1 MSDTAALIQGNDR
14 WLLAFQTAAK
24 ADPCFGAARFCR
36 GARKASMLPARRLA
50 CSRTGA
56 TCVGDRKGVGLMF
69 PRWPW
74 ILCGNTRALG
84 DACGS
89 SGKPHAARE
98 PHLGCFH
105 CTYGFGRASLRT
117 ASRVPGM
124 QGRRH
129 SKCLSAKI
137 TAPTSHEHFLV
148 RVGSSGGVDHKVP
161 FIMVCSS
168 GGVAYQFPLMSA
180 GPCSHA

>member
-1 MSDTAALIQGNDR
+1 
-14 WLLAFQTAAK
+14 
-24 ADPCFGAARFCR
+24 
-36 GARKASMLPARRLA
+36 MLPARRLA

-56 TCVGDRKGVGLMF
+56 TSVGDRKGVGLMF

-105 CTYGFGRASLRT
+105 CTYGFGRSSLRT
-117 ASRVPGM
+117 ASRFLQSVALMVVESTLHPIAPRVPGM
-124 QGRRH
+124 QGRH

-148 RVGSSGGVDHKVP
+148 RVGSSGGV
-161 FIMVCSS
+161 
-168 GGVAYQFPLMSA
+168 AYQFPLMSA

>member
-1 MSDTAALIQGNDR
+1 MSDTAALIQGSDR

-74 ILCGNTRALG
+74 ILCGNTSALG

-98 PHLGCFH
+98 PHLGREAKAKESKE
-105 CTYGFGRASLRT
+105 TTALEVPIGKDYRADF
-117 ASRVPGM
+117 A
-124 QGRRH
+124 
-129 SKCLSAKI
+129 
-137 TAPTSHEHFLV
+137 
-148 RVGSSGGVDHKVP
+148 
-161 FIMVCSS
+161 
-168 GGVAYQFPLMSA
+168 
-180 GPCSHA
+180 

>member
-1 MSDTAALIQGNDR
+1 
-14 WLLAFQTAAK
+14 
-24 ADPCFGAARFCR
+24 
-36 GARKASMLPARRLA
+36 
-50 CSRTGA
+50 
-56 TCVGDRKGVGLMF
+56 MF

-89 SGKPHAARE
+89 SGKPRAARE

-105 CTYGFGRASLRT
+105 CTYGFGRSSWRT
-117 ASRVPGM
+117 ASRFLQSVALMVVESTLHPIAPRVPGM
-124 QGRRH
+124 QGRH

-161 FIMVCSS
+161 FIMVCSA

-180 GPCSHA
+180 GPCSHALLCGTYNNNSSKNNSEYNKAPTTPTTRTTTTTTTTTTE

>member
-1 MSDTAALIQGNDR
+1 
-14 WLLAFQTAAK
+14 
-24 ADPCFGAARFCR
+24 
-36 GARKASMLPARRLA
+36 
-50 CSRTGA
+50 
-56 TCVGDRKGVGLMF
+56 MF
-69 PRWPW
+69 PRWLW

-105 CTYGFGRASLRT
+105 CTYGFGRSSLRT
-117 ASRVPGM
+117 ASRFLQSVALMVVESTLHPIAPRVPGM
-124 QGRRH
+124 QGRH